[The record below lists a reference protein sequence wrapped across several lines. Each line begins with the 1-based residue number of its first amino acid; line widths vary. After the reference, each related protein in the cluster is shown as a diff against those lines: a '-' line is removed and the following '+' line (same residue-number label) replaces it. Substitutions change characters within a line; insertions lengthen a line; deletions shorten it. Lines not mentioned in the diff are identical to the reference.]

1 MGSSHF
7 STMIFV
13 MSGTQG
19 TLSGFIHRGKPSS
32 RQAFITASLHHCKP
46 SSLQAFITAS
56 LHRCKPVLLH
66 GRSYGSGIV

>member
-32 RQAFITASLHHCKP
+32 LQAFITASLHHCKP
-46 SSLQAFITAS
+46 SSLQARFAS
-56 LHRCKPVLLH
+56 RA
-66 GRSYGSGIV
+66 

>member
-1 MGSSHF
+1 
-7 STMIFV
+7 MIFV

-46 SSLQAFITAS
+46 SSLQAFIAAS
-56 LHRCKPVLLH
+56 PFCFTGV
-66 GRSYGSGIV
+66 VMAVV

>member
-32 RQAFITASLHHCKP
+32 
-46 SSLQAFITAS
+46 LQAFIAAS
-56 LHRCKPVLLH
+56 PFCFTGV
-66 GRSYGSGIV
+66 VMAVV